1 MNKIPNLKNFLF
13 LSKYLTN
20 RIDYLQG
27 AGGNISEKIDD
38 EVMVIKSSGV
48 EIKEIN
54 QKYGYS
60 LVSYKKI
67 SDEFSKLPLEISKE
81 QDETTVSFVNNQ
93 IINLPNYKSLRPS
106 IETGFH
112 SILKKYVIHTH
123 SVYSNIIACSKGFE
137 DLTTDLFKND
147 NFINIPYFPPGTI
160 LTRNILKTYNNY
172 IHTNKKYPDIIF
184 LK

>member
-1 MNKIPNLKNFLF
+1 MNKVPDLTNLLF

-54 QKYGYS
+54 QKDGYS
-60 LVSYKKI
+60 LVRHKTI
-67 SDEFSKLPLEISKE
+67 SGEFSKLPLEISKE
-81 QDETTVSFVNNQ
+81 QDERTVSFINNQ

-112 SILKKYVIHTH
+112 SILKKYVIHTLSLLQYH
-123 SVYSNIIACSKGFE
+123 
-137 DLTTDLFKND
+137 
-147 NFINIPYFPPGTI
+147 
-160 LTRNILKTYNNY
+160 
-172 IHTNKKYPDIIF
+172 
-184 LK
+184 